1 MKTISQLKREASAS
15 LDGRWGKYAGVSLA
29 YTLIAIA
36 IVAIIIM
43 VATIADGGVFDEHSP
58 MYNTL
63 QIVAEILIV
72 PLSWGYHM
80 IFLRNM
86 RGMHDTA
93 KTSNLFDGYK
103 DFTRITFTMLLMGL
117 YTFLWALL
125 LFIPGIIKY
134 YSYSMTYYVLH
145 DNPELKYNGAIE
157 RSMELMKG
165 NKMKLF
171 LLDLSFIGWFI
182 LGLLTAC
189 IGLLWVYPYWLST
202 RAAFYCNLLEEESA
216 GKPYNEP
223 YTIDAAADV
232 PNNNASMA

>member
-1 MKTISQLKREASAS
+1 MKTISELKREASAA
-15 LDGRWGKYAGVSLA
+15 LDGLWGKYALTALVYFLVYLLLAAILVVVSGQINDG
-29 YTLIAIA
+29 TL
-36 IVAIIIM
+36 
-43 VATIADGGVFDEHSP
+43 DQDSP
-58 MYNTL
+58 TYNLL
-63 QIVAEILIV
+63 QIVFEILVI
-72 PLSWGYHM
+72 PLGWSYYM

-125 LFIPGIIKY
+125 LIIPGIIKY

-171 LLDLSFIGWFI
+171 LLDLSFIGWLI

-189 IGLLWVYPYWLST
+189 IGLLWVSPYWLST